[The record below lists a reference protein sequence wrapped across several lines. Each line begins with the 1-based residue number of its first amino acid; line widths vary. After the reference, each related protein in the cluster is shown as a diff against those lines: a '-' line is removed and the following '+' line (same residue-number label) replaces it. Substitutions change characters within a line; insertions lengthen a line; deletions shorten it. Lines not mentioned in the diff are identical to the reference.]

1 MIPFIDLNAQQK
13 LIRDKID
20 RRINQVL
27 DHGQY
32 ILGPEV
38 KELEDR
44 LSSFTG
50 SKYVLCC
57 SSGTDALL
65 LSLIGL
71 KIKPGEGVIVPAFTF
86 GSSAEVMPLLGAIP
100 IFIDVK
106 RDTFNIDPSKLFD
119 ALETANDIGVNV
131 KGIMPVGLFG
141 QPAEIDLIND
151 FAKNNNLWV
160 IDDAAQSFGGMH
172 KDKIVGN
179 LSEVA
184 ATSFFPAKPLGCY
197 GDGGAL
203 FTNDKEIYEIA
214 YSSHIHG
221 MGKKKYEY
229 ERIGMNARMSTIQ
242 AAILLEKLEIF
253 PEELKKR
260 QVVADNYNKSLSS
273 LNLDIELPKINKNF
287 KSSWAQYTI
296 ILPEKINRDRLQ
308 EYLKS
313 KNIPT
318 AVYYPI
324 PLNEHKPYNKYPVS
338 KSGLNVTYD
347 LCKNVLSLPMHPYLK
362 EDKITFISENIN
374 NFIKNIN

>member
-13 LIRDKID
+13 LIRNRIN
-20 RRINQVL
+20 RRINEVL
-27 DHGQY
+27 EHGQY

-38 KELEDR
+38 KKLESR
-44 LSSFTG
+44 LSSFSG
-50 SKYVLCC
+50 AKYVLCC

-65 LSLIGL
+65 LSLLGL

-86 GSSAEVMPLLGAIP
+86 ASSAEVMPLLGAIP

-106 RDTFNIDPSKLFD
+106 RDTFNIDPTKLSD
-119 ALETANDIGVNV
+119 SLRTAKDLGITV
-131 KGIMPVGLFG
+131 KGIMSVGLFG
-141 QPAEIDLIND
+141 QPAEMDLIND

-160 IDDAAQSFGGMH
+160 LDDAAQSFGGIH
-172 KDKIVGN
+172 KDKNVGN
-179 LSEVA
+179 LSEVT

-197 GDGGAL
+197 GDGGAV
-203 FTNDKEIYEIA
+203 FTNDREIYELA
-214 YSSHIHG
+214 NSFHIHG
-221 MGKKKYEY
+221 MGKKRYEY
-229 ERIGMNARMSTIQ
+229 DRIGMNARMDTIQ

-260 QVVADNYNKSLSS
+260 QVVANNYDKNLNSLDI
-273 LNLDIELPKINKNF
+273 DIELPKISKNF
-287 KSSWAQYTI
+287 RSSWAQYTI
-296 ILPEKINRDRLQ
+296 LLPEYINRDKLQ

-338 KSGLNVTYD
+338 DSGLDVTYY
-347 LCKNVLSLPMHPYLK
+347 LSKNVLSLPMHPYLK
-362 EDKITFISENIN
+362 EDEIIYISECIN
-374 NFIKNIN
+374 NFVKN